1 MRNEARSPYMEF
13 AKRSSGAQFNLATS
27 GMANLPLS
35 DLGMS
40 LEEVEINGDNSYG
53 YEPLKRAI
61 AERYRVPVECIVTTA
76 GTSMANHLALATVAD
91 YGEEILVECPTYEL
105 IVRTA
110 EYLGLRVKRF
120 QRRANSDFSIDLDDL
135 ERNLTADTRAI
146 VICNFHNPS
155 GNLTS
160 DEVLRQIGGLARKVG
175 AKVIVDE
182 VYREM
187 LWEDRP
193 QSAVHLDPET
203 FLSTNSLTKAYGL
216 SGLRCGW
223 VLCPP
228 EIADRM
234 WQINDLYAATPVH
247 PGELMSV
254 RAFER
259 LPQIASKQRNLLE
272 HNRSLLKQLLDTRDD
287 LDYYWSGQGTTIFP
301 ALRHQDKSRDFPRFF
316 RDEFSGSVVPGHFFE
331 VPERFRV
338 GVGMFTEQIA
348 PALEQFGRALDAYA
362 ARNSG

>member
-13 AKRSSGAQFNLATS
+13 AKRCSGAQYNLATS

-35 DLGMS
+35 ELGMRIDD
-40 LEEVEINGDNSYG
+40 LEINGSNNYG

-61 AERYRVPVECIVTTA
+61 AERYRVPMDCIVTTA

-91 YGEEILVECPTYEL
+91 HGEEILIEFPTYEL

-110 EYLGLRVKRF
+110 EYLGLRIRRF
-120 QRRANSDFSIDLDDL
+120 RRRAETDFSIDLHDL
-135 ERNLTADTRAI
+135 ERNLTQNTRAI
-146 VICNFHNPS
+146 ILCNLHNPS
-155 GNLTS
+155 GNFTS
-160 DEVLRQIGGLARKVG
+160 DEVLLRVGELARTVG

-187 LWEDRP
+187 LWEERP

-223 VLCPP
+223 VLCPQ

-259 LPQIASKQRNLLE
+259 LPQIAHKQRALLE
-272 HNRSLLKQLLDTRDD
+272 HNRALLKDLLDTRAD
-287 LDYYWSGQGTTIFP
+287 LEYYWSEQGTTIFP
-301 ALRHQDKSRDFPRFF
+301 RLRDERSSRDFPKFF

-338 GVGMFTEQIA
+338 GVGMFTEQIE
-348 PALEQFGRALDAYA
+348 PALLQLGRALDACA
-362 ARNSG
+362 TRNSG